1 MFDFMEVPTMFVV
14 GYIIWFTSMIY
25 ENDRKLQIAY
35 RIEQMCDN
43 NPMEMETVR
52 YQMIKLLDKKNTLQN
67 TIIII
72 SSIAIGLL
80 LIFIF
85 LGLSGKSTVKIN
97 MTYDYMAIISLLII
111 VSILLTVF
119 FTNNFTKNPKLITY
133 QNDQNRFINKLETYF
148 GQNKIKK
155 LEDLPAPFLKSL
167 IDRFRSYNEVA
178 NITAVPLYSDN
189 EILLVL
195 KDLMEKKNGGL
206 RVEEIFKYMKLF
218 YDKKRP
224 EMKTDIE
231 VLLKSSVPQSVK
243 DTILPSKI
251 GDKELIDIL
260 SLKETS
266 NDKKQSKRLLKLKPY
281 LQPKYRAAIQEKKD
295 VAVAVPGKESEFNY
309 VKKLFDKHEVNT
321 DVIAFSFLANKTND
335 PYKSLDKQLL
345 NNKISLWF
353 LLIILAYVLFH
364 TYYNKNTDEK
374 IQKNIIIYTTLF
386 LFIVLFGI
394 VIFRMTDYN

>member
-1 MFDFMEVPTMFVV
+1 MIAVINFTIIFVLA
-14 GYIIWFTSMIY
+14 YFIWFTSAIH
-25 ENDRKLQIAY
+25 ETDRLLQIAY

-43 NPMEMETVR
+43 SPMEMETVR
-52 YQMIKLLDKKNTLQN
+52 YQMIKLMDKKNTLKN
-67 TIIII
+67 TIISI
-72 SSIAIGLL
+72 SSIAIVLL
-80 LIFIF
+80 LIS
-85 LGLSGKSTVKIN
+85 LLVAVKLNVETV
-97 MTYDYMAIISLLII
+97 MTYDFMAIISSLII
-111 VSILLTVF
+111 VSVILIIF
-119 FTNNFTKNPKLITY
+119 FTNNFTKNPKLIKY
-133 QNDQNRFINKLETYF
+133 QTDQNRFIDKLETYF
-148 GQNKIKK
+148 DQNKIKR

-178 NITAVPLYSDN
+178 KITAVPLYSDN

-195 KDLMEKKNGGL
+195 KDFMEKKNGGL
-206 RVEEIFKYMKLF
+206 QVKEIFKYMKLF

-231 VLLKSSVPQSVK
+231 VILKSSVPQLVK

-251 GDKELIDIL
+251 GDKELTDIL

-281 LQPKYRAAIQEKKD
+281 LQPEYRAAIQEKKD
-295 VAVAVPGKESEFNY
+295 TAVAVPGKESEFNY
-309 VKKLFDKHEVNT
+309 VKKLFDKYEANT
-321 DVIAFSFLANKTND
+321 DVIAFSFLASKDYD

-345 NNKISLWF
+345 NIKISVWF
-353 LLIILAYVLFH
+353 LWVIIAYVFFH
-364 TYYNKNTDEK
+364 TQYSLSENDTVRKNFL
-374 IQKNIIIYTTLF
+374 IYTALF